1 MPRVD
6 PILRLLYMK
15 GLENKSGRDKF
26 SSSLGTFLALAGSA
40 VGLGNIW
47 RFPYL
52 TGANG
57 GAAFILIYLVAV
69 LLIGLPLMT
78 AEYVVGRRSQANA
91 FRAFKVLR
99 PKGHW
104 QIIGI
109 LAVITCFMLISF
121 YSVVGG
127 WGVNYLVEA
136 ATMGFT
142 REGAD
147 LRIPTMFEQ
156 LNASPVK
163 PAVYMTIFLAMTV
176 LIVKSGIRD
185 GIEKFSKVMMPVLF
199 AITLL
204 LAIFSFT
211 LPGAAD
217 GLSYLFKP
225 DFSKVTSQT
234 YLAALGQ
241 AFFSLSLGSGLVLTY
256 ASYSSKEDN
265 ILSISAKTIAA
276 DTLYAIIAGCAI
288 LPAVFSF
295 GISPSEGPGLVFVTL
310 PHIFSKMPF
319 GAVAAILFFIT
330 LLLAALTSSISL
342 LEVMTSYL
350 SEEMHIKHKVAAF
363 IATVSIWASAMV
375 TCLSVTSCRNLKVA
389 GMSIFDFLD
398 YVASNIMLPLI
409 GIATLVF
416 VGTRLEKAQVLDELT
431 NGGRLRVPVW
441 LQETIIVMIR
451 FVAPA
456 GILALMIF

>member
-1 MPRVD
+1 MPRVVL
-6 PILRLLYMK
+6 ISLLLYMK
-15 GLENKSGRDKF
+15 DLENNAGRDKF

-69 LLIGLPLMT
+69 VLIGLPLMT
-78 AEYVVGRRSQANA
+78 AEYVIGRRSQANA

-142 REGAD
+142 REGAE

-163 PAVYMTIFLAMTV
+163 PAGYMTIFLAITV

-241 AFFSLSLGSGLVLTY
+241 AFFS
-256 ASYSSKEDN
+256 AHIYS
-265 ILSISAKTIAA
+265 
-276 DTLYAIIAGCAI
+276 
-288 LPAVFSF
+288 
-295 GISPSEGPGLVFVTL
+295 
-310 PHIFSKMPF
+310 
-319 GAVAAILFFIT
+319 
-330 LLLAALTSSISL
+330 
-342 LEVMTSYL
+342 
-350 SEEMHIKHKVAAF
+350 
-363 IATVSIWASAMV
+363 VS
-375 TCLSVTSCRNLKVA
+375 T
-389 GMSIFDFLD
+389 
-398 YVASNIMLPLI
+398 
-409 GIATLVF
+409 
-416 VGTRLEKAQVLDELT
+416 
-431 NGGRLRVPVW
+431 
-441 LQETIIVMIR
+441 
-451 FVAPA
+451 
-456 GILALMIF
+456 